1 MVFKPETV
9 IKRNLI
15 AQELFLNFV
24 HKRVNGCKENIV
36 GEPPHLK
43 EYSMIYL
50 KYPSLNGIV
59 IYLKY
64 SGF

>member
-1 MVFKPETV
+1 MTGNFVVFKAETV

-36 GEPPHLK
+36 
-43 EYSMIYL
+43 
-50 KYPSLNGIV
+50 
-59 IYLKY
+59 
-64 SGF
+64 